1 MTLQHPSA
9 RFATAGRRTCAIMTA
24 GSAGVHLM
32 MLSQSAFAL
41 AALPVALMAA
51 VCLMCARDLWRD
63 ASLRTWCAVA
73 VMNLGMIA
81 AHWSIPGCGHNSVA
95 AATQVT
101 PSTLMVVATVVS
113 VVEATIAT
121 VVMIVQTHRRAQR
134 LFPRPNGPAMAVLHQ
149 LDAADQQRTAGET
162 DMIAT

>member
-1 MTLQHPSA
+1 
-9 RFATAGRRTCAIMTA
+9 
-24 GSAGVHLM
+24 
-32 MLSQSAFAL
+32 
-41 AALPVALMAA
+41 
-51 VCLMCARDLWRD
+51 
-63 ASLRTWCAVA
+63 
-73 VMNLGMIA
+73 
-81 AHWSIPGCGHNSVA
+81 IPGCGHNSVA

-121 VVMIVQTHRRAQR
+121 VVMIVQTHRRAQH
-134 LFPRPNGPAMAVLHQ
+134 LFPRPNGPVLAVVHQ